1 MTKLQQINQSSFI
14 SPHYS
19 IQYNWLDAPVAG
31 KRRKGR
37 QKTRWKDSCKRDMEE
52 SVGLKVED
60 SIGQDKVEA

>member
-19 IQYNWLDAPVAG
+19 IQHNWLDVPVAG
-31 KRRKGR
+31 KR